1 MIKLDKKISA
11 FVKLGEYL
19 RRENVDSKLCNLI
32 IKTENNNGWFTF
44 KNSLHALK
52 VWGNTLR
59 KENILKW
66 IHKYKLV
73 NKNIKQVGIIM
84 AGNIPIVG
92 FHDLMCVLFTNHIAI
107 VKTSSSDPY
116 LIPFLYNK
124 LVEFESGLAEKAIF
138 KNKIDFVDAIIGTGN
153 SITIKNINEKF
164 QFCPSILRGPR
175 NSIAIIDGKETEEE
189 LKLLSNDIFEYFGF
203 GCRSITKIYVP
214 INYDFSLLKKILK
227 EKTESISLIDYV
239 NSFRKN
245 KAINEIIKNKFH
257 IAGKLILIED
267 KNIHAEISSVNYEY
281 YPNMDWVSKEI
292 KSNSKN
298 IQCIV
303 RRKNRDSSI
312 KFGEAQ
318 KPTLWTYADN
328 IDTVDF
334 LSSL

>member
-1 MIKLDKKISA
+1 MKLDKKISA

-19 RRENVDSKLCNLI
+19 RREKVDSKLCSI
-32 IKTENNNGWFTF
+32 IVETENNNRWFTF

-73 NKNIKQVGIIM
+73 NKKIKKVGIIM

-92 FHDLMCVLFTNHIAI
+92 FHDLMCVLFTNHTAI

-124 LVEFESGLAEKAIF
+124 LVEFESGLAERVIF
-138 KNKIDFVDAIIGTGN
+138 KNKIDFIDAIIATGN

-175 NSIAIIDGKETEEE
+175 NSIAILDGKETEEE

-203 GCRSITKIYVP
+203 GCRSISKIYVP
-214 INYDFSLLKKILK
+214 INYDFSRLKKILK
-227 EKTESISLIDYV
+227 EKTESTRLIEYV
-239 NSFRKN
+239 NNFRKN
-245 KAINEIIKNKFH
+245 KAINEIIKKKFH
-257 IAGKLILIED
+257 IAGKLILTED

-292 KSNSKN
+292 KSNRKN

-303 RRKNRDSSI
+303 RRTNRDNFI

-318 KPTLWTYADN
+318 KPNLWTYADN

>member
-11 FVKLGEYL
+11 FIKLGEYL
-19 RRENVDSKLCNLI
+19 RREKVDSKLCSQI
-32 IKTENNNGWFTF
+32 VKTENINRWFTF

-66 IHKYKLV
+66 THKYKLV
-73 NKNIKQVGIIM
+73 NKKIKQVGIIM

-92 FHDLMCVLFTNHIAI
+92 FHDLLCVLLTNHIAI

-124 LVEFESGLAEKAIF
+124 LVEFESGFSERAIF
-138 KNKIDFVDAIIGTGN
+138 KNKIDFVDAVIATGN
-153 SITIKNINEKF
+153 RITIKNINEKF

-175 NSIAIIDGKETEEE
+175 NSIAILDGKETEEE

-227 EKTESISLIDYV
+227 EKTESTRLIEYV
-239 NSFRKN
+239 DSFRKN

-257 IAGKLILIED
+257 IAGKLILTED

-292 KSNSKN
+292 KSNRKN

-303 RRKNRDSSI
+303 RRTNRDNFI

-318 KPTLWTYADN
+318 KPNLWTYADN

-334 LSSL
+334 LLSL